1 MDDSPQRIGALGT
14 TVTWDISQDNAI
26 GKPFAG
32 GSIVVDWAQ
41 QNLIDAAHY
50 LLRLEGSAVIGR
62 YDQGTHTMRVAARAP
77 LGPPFDVVGRIIRL
91 VRPLFAVGISAATRV
106 R

>member
-14 TVTWDISQDNAI
+14 TVTWDIPQDDAI

-41 QNLIDAAHY
+41 RDLINAAHY

-62 YDQGTHTMRVAARAP
+62 YDQGTHTMRVAAGRAP
-77 LGPPFDVVGRIIRL
+77 LGPPFDVGGRIIRL
-91 VRPLFAVGISAATRV
+91 VRPL
-106 R
+106 